1 MFRKSH
7 ETKKQT
13 FRVIYLPSRRGLPP
27 RLMVKGHLQH
37 HASLCLSLYVLLPT
51 FTYLSIVYVSFCNT
65 LFVSP
70 YLPMCVLLPTLTYL
84 SIVYVSFCTTLF
96 VSPSLPMRMLQP
108 TFSYLSIVCVSVCT
122 TLFVSTY
129 VYVTVY
135 VYLSVYYRKAFLRL
149 SMFLFALIST

>member
-51 FTYLSIVYVSFCNT
+51 FTYLSIVYVSFC
-65 LFVSP
+65 
-70 YLPMCVLLPTLTYL
+70 
-84 SIVYVSFCTTLF
+84 TTLF
-96 VSPSLPMRMLQP
+96 VSLSLPMRMLQP
-108 TFSYLSIVCVSVCT
+108 TFSYLSIVFVSFCT